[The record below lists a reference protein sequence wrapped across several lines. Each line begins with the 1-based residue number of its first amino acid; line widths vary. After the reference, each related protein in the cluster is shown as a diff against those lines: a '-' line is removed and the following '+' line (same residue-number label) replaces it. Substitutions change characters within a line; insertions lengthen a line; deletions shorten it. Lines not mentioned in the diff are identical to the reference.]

1 MRYPRPE
8 GFNRF
13 VNDLNDGIQSM
24 FFKTADDHK
33 AGRLQALLRA
43 GLVGIQNIPVE
54 LEHRAPT

>member
-1 MRYPRPE
+1 MCYPRPE
-8 GFNRF
+8 GLNRF

-33 AGRLQALLRA
+33 AGRLQALPRA
-43 GLVGIQNIPVE
+43 GLVRTQNIPVA